1 MPGGLLNLVS
11 YGNLNIIVNGN
22 PSKTF
27 FKTTY
32 AKYTNFGLQKFRLE
46 FDGLRTLR
54 LTEDSHF
61 TFKVPRYADLFMD
74 TYFAITLPTIWSP
87 ILTNYSLNHLS
98 YSAYEFKWIENIGSQ
113 LIRKVRFMI
122 GSQVIYEF
130 TGQYLYNMVQR
141 DFSEGKKKLFDEMT
155 GNVPE
160 LNDPANY
167 MNRGKI
173 YPNAYN
179 DLSWNPSQKTAGP
192 QPSIPG
198 RTLYIPFNIWST
210 LSSKLA
216 IPLVS
221 LQYNMMHIEVDCR
234 PIQEL
239 FVVRDLAN
247 TMTRKYIQADQ
258 NIEAYKFYRFLHPP
272 PAQEINGTKADVYP
286 STRTDWYANIHLL
299 STYAFLSEDEVRVF
313 AAKPQTYLIKE
324 VHEELFHNLT
334 GNHKTK
340 INSAGLVSSWM
351 WFFQRSD
358 VKLRN
363 EWSNY
368 TNWDHSKILPYTPDN
383 SLNNSGSLN
392 PIHYNREYRPAIQR
406 DIMLTWGL
414 LFDGKVRENTFDAG
428 VLNYVEKYVRTAGN
442 APTGL
447 YCYNFCLTTDPF
459 QYQPSGAVNLS
470 KFNNIEFESTT
481 FIPAMDPSAQTFTI
495 CDSEGDVIGINK
507 PIWRIYEYNY
517 NMYVMEERYNVLTF
531 ESGQVGLMYAR

>member
-11 YGNLNIIVNGN
+11 YGNLNVIINGN

-32 AKYTNFGLQKFRLE
+32 AKYTNFGLQKFRIE

-61 TFKVPRYADLFMD
+61 KFKIPRYADLFMD
-74 TYFAITLPTIWSP
+74 TYFVITLPTIWSP
-87 ILTNYSLNHLS
+87 ILTSDAVVGS
-98 YSAYEFKWIENIGSQ
+98 DPASYEFKWIENLGAQ

-122 GSQVIYEF
+122 GGQIIYEF

-155 GNVPE
+155 GNVAE
-160 LNDPANY
+160 LNDPANF
-167 MNRGKI
+167 MDRNNT
-173 YPNAYN
+173 YPNAYI
-179 DLSWNPSQKTAGP
+179 DPSWSSGQKTVGP
-192 QPSIPG
+192 QPSIPSKV
-198 RTLYIPFNIWST
+198 LYIPLNIWST

-221 LQYNMMHIEVDCR
+221 LQYNMMHIEIDCR

-239 FVVRDLAN
+239 FVVRSLDD
-247 TMTRKYIQADQ
+247 TSKSIYIQADQ
-258 NIEAYKFYRFLHPP
+258 NDERYKFYRFLHPP
-272 PAQEINGTKADVYP
+272 PDISLNGTKDDNYP
-286 STRTDWYANIHLL
+286 SRRTDWYANIHLL

-313 AAKPQTYLIKE
+313 AAKPQKYLIKE
-324 VHEELFHNLT
+324 IHEELFHNVT
-334 GNHKTK
+334 GNRKTR

-358 VKLRN
+358 IKLRN

-368 TNWDHSKILPYTPDN
+368 SNWDYSKKLPYHSTKTIDGCKLHYNNLYTPD
-383 SLNNSGSLN
+383 S
-392 PIHYNREYRPAIQR
+392 QR

-442 APTGL
+442 APSGL

-470 KFNNIEFESTT
+470 KFNNIEFEYTT
-481 FIPAMDPSAQTFTI
+481 FLPQMDSSAQTFTI
-495 CDSEGDVIGINK
+495 CDRDGEIIGINK
-507 PIWRIYEYNY
+507 PIWRIYDYNY
-517 NMYVMEERYNVLTF
+517 NLYVMEERYNVLSF
-531 ESGQVGLMYAR
+531 ESGQAGLMFAS

>member
-11 YGNLNIIVNGN
+11 YGNLNVILNGN

-32 AKYTNFGLQKFRLE
+32 AKYTNFGLQKFRIE
-46 FDGLRTLR
+46 FEGLRTLR

-61 TFKVPRYADLFMD
+61 TFNIPRYADLFMD
-74 TYFAITLPTIWSP
+74 TYFVITLPTIWSP
-87 ILTNYSLNHLS
+87 ILSVDGYDVS
-98 YSAYEFKWIENIGSQ
+98 YSAYEFKWIENLGSQ

-122 GSQVIYEF
+122 GSQLIYEF

-141 DFSEGKKKLFDEMT
+141 DFSEGKKKLFNEMT

-167 MNRGKI
+167 MDRNNI
-173 YPNAYN
+173 YPNAYL
-179 DLSWNPSQKTAGP
+179 DSSWNSAQTTSGP

-198 RTLYIPFNIWST
+198 KTLYIPFNIWST

-239 FVVRDLAN
+239 FVVRDLN
-247 TMTRKYIQADQ
+247 NPTTPIYIQANQ
-258 NIEAYKFYRFLHPP
+258 NDLKYQFYRFLHPP
-272 PAQEINGTKADVYP
+272 PNTTLLGLNTDGYTNK
-286 STRTDWYANIHLL
+286 RTDWYANIHLL

-313 AAKPQTYLIKE
+313 AAKPQNYLIKE
-324 VHEELFHNLT
+324 VYEENFYNIT
-334 GNHKTK
+334 GNQKTR
-340 INSAGLVSSWM
+340 INSIGLVSSWM
-351 WFFQRSD
+351 WFYQRSD

-368 TNWDHSKILPYTPDN
+368 TNWDYSNKLPNYPDISLAN
-383 SLNNSGSLN
+383 SNQLYYNNPYSSQN
-392 PIHYNREYRPAIQR
+392 QR
-406 DIMLTWGL
+406 DILISWGL
-414 LFDGKVRENTFDAG
+414 LFDGKVRENTFDVG

-442 APTGL
+442 APSGL

-470 KFNNIEFESTT
+470 KFNNIEFEYTT
-481 FIPAMDPSAQTFTI
+481 YIPQLDPSAQTFTI
-495 CDSEGDVIGINK
+495 CDASGDIIGINK
-507 PIWRIYEYNY
+507 PVWRIYDYNY
-517 NMYVMEERYNVLTF
+517 NLYVMEERYNILTF
-531 ESGQVGLMYAR
+531 ESGQAGLMYAR